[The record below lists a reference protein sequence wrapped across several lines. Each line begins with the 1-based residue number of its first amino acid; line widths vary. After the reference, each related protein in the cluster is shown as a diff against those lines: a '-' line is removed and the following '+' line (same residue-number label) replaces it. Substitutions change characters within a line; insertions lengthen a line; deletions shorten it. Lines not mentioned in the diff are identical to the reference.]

1 MVPPD
6 RKGTVATAANLK
18 RFLLVLVAAA
28 FCAPAAQAGLISGL
42 TQVVLPTCG
51 ATSQP
56 FKQFGDF
63 NSYFPVPNNGLENGS
78 TGWTL
83 GYGASVGYGNEPWY
97 VAGPGSRSLVLKA
110 GGSAYSPASC
120 INLLNPHVRAFAK
133 SNGANSGLR
142 VQVIFYG
149 LLGNT
154 LGILNVAEQDQGSF
168 ADWKPT
174 GDIPSL
180 LALPL
185 TTVYFRVKFTSLA
198 SSGTWQVDDL
208 FVDPWGMRG

>member
-6 RKGTVATAANLK
+6 RRGTVATAARIK
-18 RFLLVLVAAA
+18 RLLIVVIAAA
-28 FCAPAAQAGLISGL
+28 FSAPAAQAGLISGL

-51 ATSQP
+51 TSSQP
-56 FKQFGDF
+56 FAQFGDY
-63 NSYFPVPNNGLENGS
+63 NSYYPVPNNGLENGS
-78 TGWTL
+78 TGWSL
-83 GYGASVGYGNEPWY
+83 SYGASVGDGNEPWY
-97 VAGPGSRSLVLKA
+97 VGGAGSRSLVLK
-110 GGSAYSPASC
+110 GGASASSPAAC

-133 SNGANSGLR
+133 SNGANGGLR

-154 LGILNVAEQDQGSF
+154 LGLLNVAEQDPGGF
-168 ADWKPT
+168 VDWQPT
-174 GDIPSL
+174 GEIPSV

-185 TTVYFRVKFTSLA
+185 TTAYFRVKFTSLA

-208 FVDPWGMRG
+208 YVDPWISRG